1 MEIVPVTVSDML
13 RARDERVKRQQSL
26 LEKHRCPLV
35 SFTMNIAG
43 AIKLD
48 PAILR
53 AFREGERMILRELG
67 RLNAVIPDEAET
79 VAFTGCEKLWA
90 VDFDAERLKH
100 RMCRIEESC
109 ALGRLFDIDV
119 IAADGSHLSRP
130 SERTCLICGQPV
142 RACARSRAHSAEE
155 LYRKAQDIIHHH
167 FREKHVRRI
176 GLQAQR
182 ALLYEAVTTP
192 KPGLVDCENSGS
204 HTDMDLFSF
213 MDSAA
218 VLRPYFEDCARI
230 SDADQLQFA
239 GMQAED
245 EMFRLARA
253 NTHQGAIF
261 SLGIL
266 CHAAGQCGESAD
278 VETILQKAAE
288 AGQVYLNQMT
298 ENPSAHTDQYRRYGL
313 TGARGE
319 AASGFRS
326 VLDAGLPA
334 LEKALKDGCSLPEAG
349 LHALLCLMANVR
361 DANIIRRGGMEA
373 QQWVTEQAKD
383 AAVSDLRGMNEAFV
397 RRNLSPGGSA
407 DLLAITYFLHFLK
420 TQPKE

>member
-1 MEIVPVTVSDML
+1 MDVVHVTVPDML
-13 RARDERVKRQQSL
+13 LARDLRVQKQQEMLNS
-26 LEKHRCPLV
+26 HRCPLV

-53 AFREGERMILRELG
+53 AFREGERMILRELA
-67 RLNAVIPDEAET
+67 RLNAVFLDETET
-79 VAFTGCEKLWA
+79 VAPTGCEKLWA
-90 VDFDAERLKH
+90 VDFDAQSLKK
-100 RMCRIEESC
+100 RMCQIEESC

-119 IAADGSHLSRP
+119 IASDGAHLSRP
-130 SERTCLICGQPV
+130 SERTCLICGAPV

-155 LYRKAQDIIHHH
+155 LYQKAQDVIHRH
-167 FREKHVRRI
+167 FREKHVRWI

-230 SDADQLQFA
+230 ADADALQFA

-245 EMFRLARA
+245 EMFRFARA

-266 CHAAGQCGESAD
+266 CHAAGQCGENAD
-278 VETILQKAAE
+278 VETILRKAAE
-288 AGQVYLNQMT
+288 VGQLYLNRMT
-298 ENPSAHTDQYRRYGL
+298 DHPSAHTDQYRRYGL

-326 VLDAGLPA
+326 AMEVGLPA
-334 LEKALKDGCSLPEAG
+334 LEKALKDGRSLPEAG

-361 DANIIRRGGMEA
+361 DANIIRRGGMKA
-373 QQWVTEQAKD
+373 QQWVMEQAQN
-383 AAVSDLRGMNEAFV
+383 ASLSDLREMNEAFV

-407 DLLAITYFLHFLK
+407 DLLAVTYFLHFL
-420 TQPKE
+420 TQSKE

>member
-1 MEIVPVTVSDML
+1 MEIVHVTVPDML
-13 RARDERVKRQQSL
+13 LARDLRVQKQQEMLNS
-26 LEKHRCPLV
+26 HHCPLV

-53 AFREGERMILRELG
+53 AFREGERMILRELA
-67 RLNAVIPDEAET
+67 RLNAVILDEAET
-79 VAFTGCEKLWA
+79 VAPTGCEKLWA
-90 VDFDAERLKH
+90 VDFDAQALKR

-119 IAADGSHLSRP
+119 IASDGAHLSRP
-130 SERTCLICGQPV
+130 SERACLICGQPV

-155 LYRKAQDIIHHH
+155 LYQKAQDVIHHH
-167 FREKHVRRI
+167 FREKHVRWI

-230 SDADQLQFA
+230 ADADALQFA

-245 EMFRLARA
+245 EMFLFARA

-266 CHAAGQCGESAD
+266 CHAAGQCGENAD
-278 VETILQKAAE
+278 VETILRKAAE
-288 AGQVYLNQMT
+288 VGQIYLNRMT
-298 ENPSAHTDQYRRYGL
+298 DHPSAHTDQYRRYGL

-326 VLDAGLPA
+326 VLEAGLPA
-334 LEKALKDGCSLPEAG
+334 LERALKAGHSLPEAG
-349 LHALLCLMANVR
+349 LHALLCLMAKVH
-361 DANIIRRGGMEA
+361 DANIIRRGGMDA
-373 QQWVTEQAKD
+373 QQWVMEQAQN
-383 AAVSDLRGMNEAFV
+383 ASLSDLRGMNEAFV

-407 DLLAITYFLHFLK
+407 DLLAVTYFLHFL
-420 TQPKE
+420 THPKE